1 VLSLPETLVDEST
14 LTRRQLEA
22 LRSYL
27 RVALGEMKYRQ
38 AAAGGPSKKV
48 TVGSYFRT
56 VRQART
62 NVRRSIVT
70 LLIGVWVGVVKPED
84 VRRLLDTAG
93 GNVLDL
99 PEEERERFVAVLR
112 VLLQRIVM

>member
-1 VLSLPETLVDEST
+1 VLSLPESLVDESS

-27 RVALGEMKYRQ
+27 RVALGEMRYRE
-38 AAAGGPSKKV
+38 AAASGPSKKV

-56 VRQART
+56 VKQAKE

-70 LLIGVWVGVVKPED
+70 LLIGVWLGVVKPED
-84 VRRLLDTAG
+84 LRRLLDTAG
-93 GNVLDL
+93 NVVDL
-99 PEEERERFVAVLR
+99 PDEERERFIVVLR
-112 VLLQRIVM
+112 ALLGRIVM